1 MLPTVQTVH
10 QVAVQ
15 GAYPG
20 GVRRQR
26 AFFDHPLP
34 LAFAHRGG
42 SAEATENSWA
52 AFEHA
57 VALGYSYVETDVR
70 ATSDGVPVAF
80 HDPRLERLTSSS
92 GLLRATD
99 WQRLSRLRLPD
110 GSAVPKLEDLLG
122 TWPALRWNIDVKRP
136 EAAVPVVE
144 AIKRTKAQDRVLLT
158 AFSAWRIARLRAAL
172 GPATVTGTSRW
183 GVAALLV
190 ARYAGLSLVWARAS
204 AVQVPISHRGL
215 RVVDAPFVRTCHRAG
230 AQVHVWTV
238 DEPAEME
245 CLLDLGVD
253 GLMTDRPS
261 ALRELLAGR
270 GHWP

>member
-10 QVAVQ
+10 QVTAQ

-20 GVRRQR
+20 SVRRQG

-42 SAEATENSWA
+42 AAEATENSWA

-92 GLLRATD
+92 GPLRTTD

-122 TWPALRWNIDVKRP
+122 TWPELRWNIDVKRP

-158 AFSAWRIARLRAAL
+158 AFSAWRVARLRAAL
-172 GPATVTGTSRW
+172 GPATATGASRW
-183 GVAALLV
+183 GVAALLI
-190 ARYAGLSLVWARAS
+190 ARRAGLSLVWARAS
-204 AVQVPISHRGL
+204 AVQVPTSHRGL
-215 RVVDAPFVRTCHRAG
+215 RMVDAAFVQTCHRAG

-245 CLLDLGVD
+245 RLLDLGVD

-261 ALRELLAGR
+261 ALRELLTRR
-270 GHWP
+270 GQWP